1 LTRNLKTIK
10 RFGRGQQFA
19 GLSLMFMGV
28 ATIAGQLM
36 VLANWLLDVFP
47 VLGKIG

>member
-1 LTRNLKTIK
+1 
-10 RFGRGQQFA
+10 
-19 GLSLMFMGV
+19 MFMGV